1 MMNAAAAVAMIDDED
16 DSNSDISI
24 SESDEYE
31 PSTSDYSSED
41 TDESDSDDDSN
52 DQQPSSSSTQWICPA
67 DGTTF
72 KQFPNPPI
80 KSSHLAPLQNKTP
93 FEYFSLFVSEDIFEL
108 IMKETNR
115 NAHQFLSSHRVSRKS
130 RFSKW
135 KDTNKDE
142 IKQFLG
148 LVMFM
153 GLVKYPSISYY
164 WSKKPIYTSDFC
176 SKVMSRNRFQL
187 LLRFFHFADNESLQ
201 DSEDPKLHKV
211 KMLVQMLVQNF
222 KTFQD
227 PGEDIVIDETMI
239 PYRGRLSFKQYIPGK
254 AHKYGVKLFKLTDPS
269 GYTYNVEI
277 YQGKSNNLAFDGVS
291 KSAGICLRL
300 AADYFDK
307 GRTLTVDNFY
317 TSVEPAKKCLGKRTH
332 LQRTLRNGRKGLPPL
347 KENLKKGECISKEKD
362 GVVVGM
368 WKDKRPVTFLS
379 TCDVG
384 KLVSTSKKNRNGQDI
399 VKPDIIL
406 KYNRCKQGI
415 DLSDQLASYFSPLRK
430 TIRWFHKV
438 AFELLLNTAVVNAYL
453 LYNEEAVRR
462 MQVAEFRENI
472 IMSLTQ
478 KRRDDQGEE
487 PSEGTKHML
496 IETDERTSDNRKKR
510 GRCTACY
517 SAIAAKEGPSI
528 ARKKAKLVSTRC
540 SQCANKAYFCLEHF
554 QTHHP
559 N

>member
-1 MMNAAAAVAMIDDED
+1 
-16 DSNSDISI
+16 
-24 SESDEYE
+24 
-31 PSTSDYSSED
+31 
-41 TDESDSDDDSN
+41 
-52 DQQPSSSSTQWICPA
+52 
-67 DGTTF
+67 
-72 KQFPNPPI
+72 
-80 KSSHLAPLQNKTP
+80 
-93 FEYFSLFVSEDIFEL
+93 
-108 IMKETNR
+108 
-115 NAHQFLSSHRVSRKS
+115 
-130 RFSKW
+130 
-135 KDTNKDE
+135 
-142 IKQFLG
+142 
-148 LVMFM
+148 
-153 GLVKYPSISYY
+153 
-164 WSKKPIYTSDFC
+164 
-176 SKVMSRNRFQL
+176 
-187 LLRFFHFADNESLQ
+187 
-201 DSEDPKLHKV
+201 
-211 KMLVQMLVQNF
+211 MLVQNF

-269 GYTYNVEI
+269 RYTYNVEI

-307 GRTLTVDNFY
+307 GRTLTVDSFY
-317 TSVEPAKKCLGKRTH
+317 TSVELAEKCLGKRTH
-332 LQRTLRNGRKGLPPL
+332 LQGTLRKGRKGLPPL

-384 KLVSTSKKNRNGQDI
+384 KLVSTPRKNRNGQDI

-415 DLSDQLASYFSPLRK
+415 DLSDELASYFSPLRK

-517 SAIAAKEGPSI
+517 SVIAAKEGPSI